1 MTGAAMVVIMGCAYC
16 WMGAC
21 MVAILGDCMT
31 GAAMVVIMGC
41 ANCWIGACMVVI
53 MGCA

>member
-1 MTGAAMVVIMGCAYC
+1 
-16 WMGAC
+16 